1 MNSPIPDISKPTQ
14 VFSFF
19 QLLWLITLQVEV
31 GSESMQDLSEV
42 AKAKRTNEN
51 DKGNEYWSAKMSNT
65 PVWVNS
71 GHARPSY
78 NHRPLFTVDGLTS
91 EVPIL
96 T

>member
-1 MNSPIPDISKPTQ
+1 MNSPIPGISKPTQ

-19 QLLWLITLQVEV
+19 QLVWLIILQV
-31 GSESMQDLSEV
+31 GSEAMQDLSEV

-51 DKGNEYWSAKMSNT
+51 DKSKEYWSAKMSNT
-65 PVWVNS
+65 TVWVNS
-71 GHARPSY
+71 GHARPSS

-96 T
+96 M

>member
-1 MNSPIPDISKPTQ
+1 MGLMNSPIPGISKPTQ

-51 DKGNEYWSAKMSNT
+51 DKCNEY
-65 PVWVNS
+65 
-71 GHARPSY
+71 
-78 NHRPLFTVDGLTS
+78 
-91 EVPIL
+91 
-96 T
+96 